1 MNDVLESKTRHL
13 ELLDMEVKTGKD
25 LLYLMYKGKM

>member
-1 MNDVLESKTRHL
+1 MTDWRGRHI

-25 LLYLMYKGKM
+25 LLFFMNREKM